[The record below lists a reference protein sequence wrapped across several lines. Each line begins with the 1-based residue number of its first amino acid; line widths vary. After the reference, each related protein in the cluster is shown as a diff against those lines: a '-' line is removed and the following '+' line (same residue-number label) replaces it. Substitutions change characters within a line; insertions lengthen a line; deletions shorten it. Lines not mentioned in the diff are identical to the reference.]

1 MAVDNW
7 LPKPID
13 GKETG
18 KMEAPLK
25 AVDIR
30 DTLNAFGGKVSN
42 KTTSFFKPEANIN
55 RWSKHKPIVN
65 SKLFLPFDDESW
77 DNQTGTIPKV
87 YMQSNLQHQDALAEV
102 WAGCTEDEW
111 FQYALPTGGISEP
124 LRMGDFRGYRADATS
139 PFKSFMSTATEIEP
153 INGTATFYLNLR
165 YYLNDELAEA
175 DGGMLSLSDIAL
187 ALNDYEYFALIVAKF
202 TPKNAIGG
210 STRYIAWIGDSTKE
224 ADWGELVTSINI
236 GKINTTNEG
245 TYEFAAALTDGHSYH
260 IKLPLS
266 HITMTAEIW
275 YEKDYIEE
283 PSGSAYY
290 IEYIDDITKE
300 FKTNGHIHVSVTIH
314 AGNVTTDGPVFSK
327 SLYAGSTSID
337 TIGPL
342 MSNSINVEKGET
354 GTLQLHW
361 NAEDN
366 PGTWASYNGIL
377 RDAIANGTNTIYVRV
392 DGGDAV
398 EIPVSGSVIQN

>member
-30 DTLNAFGGKVSN
+30 DTLNAYGGNVSN

-65 SKLFLPFDDESW
+65 SKLFLPFDDEAW
-77 DNQTGTIPKV
+77 NNQTGTIPSV
-87 YMQSNLQHQDALAEV
+87 SMQSNLQKQEALAEV

-153 INGTATFYLNLR
+153 TNGTATFYLNLR

-236 GKINTTNEG
+236 GMINTTNEG
-245 TYEFAAALTDGHSYH
+245 TYEFAAALTDGHDYH
-260 IKLPLS
+260 IKLPLPR
-266 HITMTAEIW
+266 ITMIASIYYPTDHIFTPTASA
-275 YEKDYIEE
+275 YRNTSGTNDYVHVDCDYIAGATNEE
-283 PSGSAYY
+283 P
-290 IEYIDDITKE
+290 ITITKTAYIGGSE
-300 FKTNGHIHVSVTIH
+300 NMVNIILGYATLTLNPGERGTLKWRINRDNTYNFEQQIEPLLE
-314 AGNVTTDGPVFSK
+314 GNDVVYINIDGGEPIAV
-327 SLYAGSTSID
+327 
-337 TIGPL
+337 
-342 MSNSINVEKGET
+342 NVE
-354 GTLQLHW
+354 GT
-361 NAEDN
+361 
-366 PGTWASYNGIL
+366 
-377 RDAIANGTNTIYVRV
+377 
-392 DGGDAV
+392 
-398 EIPVSGSVIQN
+398 